1 MSQVPRFLILYH
13 SAAPDTKM
21 IFSACILLLTFTTGV
36 LSDFLGPTYPAP
48 KDLSSDKSH
57 VATAWGNLTS
67 SLERYLTDNNTAVTS
82 LSGLKDLTFS
92 IGMFSLH
99 DLCAGESLQ
108 YHHTAAEVA
117 NSTTGVTNVNG
128 NSIYR
133 VASISKLFT
142 AFAGM
147 LVLDDTDWDRS
158 ITDFIPPL
166 ADSAAQTPGSD
177 DPVNIVQWE
186 KVTLAALASQLA
198 GVPRDVAPL
207 DGSDYIYRPDPIAT
221 YGLPTLSPSDPIAF
235 PPCRNSTEGFCT
247 GDEWDKYAKGAQARP
262 PTFLPWTSPQY
273 TDFGFM
279 LLGLAIANITNKSIH
294 DVYRESIF
302 SPLNMT
308 SSSSLLPPNST
319 WKNHVIPGDVS
330 NGLLNPELAPEIAFP
345 SGGLFSTTND
355 LAKWG
360 TAMLNST
367 LLPPDQ
373 TRKWMKPVSF
383 TENLQYAVGRTWE
396 IYRYIHPTTGIV
408 TDMYTKAGDSGA
420 YGGYIVLLPDFDA
433 GFSILGTSSLP
444 ERGIVTAALGDIVT
458 EHILPALL
466 AQAETEAEVN
476 FVGTYTSRVAD
487 LNTTL
492 TLSLNRS
499 ESARPGLV
507 ISSFISN
514 GTDVLNTT
522 AFGGTNPVR
531 LLPSISDGKTRRV
544 AFRTSPTRK
553 AEGGLLSGLLN
564 VAFDWVAADVGT
576 YGGLALGLFTFDTD
590 EDGKANVVRP
600 AAWRV
605 DLQREP

>member
-1 MSQVPRFLILYH
+1 MVYSLFILVLI
-13 SAAPDTKM
+13 
-21 IFSACILLLTFTTGV
+21 FTTGV
-36 LSDFLGPTYPAP
+36 VPDFLGPTYPAP

-67 SLERYLTDNNTAVTS
+67 ALESYLTRNNTASTS

-99 DLCAGESLQ
+99 DLPAAESLQ
-108 YHHTAAEVA
+108 YHHTSAEVA
-117 NSTTGVTNVNG
+117 NSTTGVTKVNG

-133 VASISKLFT
+133 IASLTKLFT

-147 LVLDDTDWDRS
+147 LVLNERDWDRS
-158 ITDFIPPL
+158 ITDFIPSL
-166 ADSAAQTPGSD
+166 ADFAAKTPGD
-177 DPVNIVQWE
+177 EDPVNIVQWE

-221 YGLPTLSPSDPIAF
+221 YGLPSLSPSDPIAF
-235 PPCRNSTEGFCT
+235 PPCRNSSSEAICI
-247 GDEWDKYAKGAQARP
+247 GDEWDEYDDYAEGGQARP

-302 SPLNMT
+302 LPLNMS

-319 WKNHVIPGDVS
+319 WKNHVIPGDIS
-330 NGLLNPELAPEIAFP
+330 NGLLDPALAPEVAFP

-360 TAMLNST
+360 TGMLNST
-367 LLPPDQ
+367 LLPPEQ
-373 TRKWMKPVSF
+373 TRKWMKPVTF

-433 GFSILGTSSLP
+433 GFSIIGTSSLP
-444 ERGIVTAALGDIVT
+444 IRGVVTAALGDIVT

-466 AQAETEAEVN
+466 AQAETEADRN
-476 FVGTYTSRVAD
+476 FAGTYTSPVAD

-492 TLSLNRS
+492 TLSLNQS

-522 AFGGTNPVR
+522 AFGGPNPVR

-544 AFRTSPTRK
+544 AFRTSATREAK
-553 AEGGLLSGLLN
+553 GGLLSGLLN

-576 YGGLALGLFTFDTD
+576 YGGLAVGLFVFDTD
-590 EDGKANVVRP
+590 AGGRANVVRP

-605 DLQREP
+605 DLERSS

>member
-1 MSQVPRFLILYH
+1 MIH
-13 SAAPDTKM
+13 SV
-21 IFSACILLLTFTTGV
+21 FILLLTFVSGV
-36 LSDFLGPTYPAP
+36 VPDFLGPTYPAP
-48 KDLSSDKSH
+48 KDLSSEKGH
-57 VATAWGNLTS
+57 VATAWRNLTS
-67 SLERYLTDNNTAVTS
+67 TLERCLTDNQTALTS

-99 DLCAGESLQ
+99 DLSAAESLQ

-117 NSTTGVTNVNG
+117 NSTTGVTKVNG
-128 NSIYR
+128 DSIYR
-133 VASISKLFT
+133 IASITKLLT

-147 LVLDDTDWDRS
+147 LVLDDSDWDRS
-158 ITDFIPPL
+158 ITDFIPSL
-166 ADSAAQTPGSD
+166 ADFAASTPGD
-177 DPVNIVQWE
+177 NDPVNIVQWD
-186 KVTLAALASQLA
+186 KVTLAALASHLT
-198 GVPRDVAPL
+198 GIPRDVAPL

-221 YGLPTLSPSDPIAF
+221 YGLPSLNPSDPIAF
-235 PPCRNSTEGFCT
+235 PPCRHSSSEATCIGH
-247 GDEWDKYAKGAQARP
+247 EWDKYAKGGQARP

-294 DVYRESIF
+294 DVYRESIYG
-302 SPLNMT
+302 PLNMT

-330 NGLLNPELAPEIAFP
+330 NGLLNPELAPEVAFP

-360 TAMLNST
+360 IAMLNST
-367 LLPPDQ
+367 LLQSDQ
-373 TRKWMKPVSF
+373 TRKWMKPVTF
-383 TENLQYAVGRTWE
+383 TENLQYAVGRPWE
-396 IYRYIHPTTGIV
+396 IYRYKHPTTGII

-420 YGGYIVLLPDFDA
+420 YGGYMVLLPDFDA
-433 GFSILGTSSLP
+433 GFSILGTSSLLQ
-444 ERGIVTAALGDIVT
+444 RGVVTAALGDMVT

-466 AQAETEAEVN
+466 AQAETEAERN
-476 FVGTYTSRVAD
+476 FVGTYTSPVAS

-492 TLSLNRS
+492 TISLNRS

-507 ISSFISN
+507 ISTFISN
-514 GTDVLNTT
+514 GTDVLNAT
-522 AFGGTNPVR
+522 AFGGPNPVR

-544 AFRTSPTRK
+544 AFRTSPTRE

-564 VAFDWVAADVGT
+564 VAFDWIAADVGT
-576 YGGLALGLFTFDTD
+576 YGGLAIGLFTFDTD
-590 EDGKANVVRP
+590 EDGRANAVRP

-605 DLQREP
+605 DLKRET